1 MDIVT
6 YAILNGQIDS
16 AVSGIADIGMSADK
30 TKLVFT
36 LNDGTTREL
45 SVDGLH
51 THSNL
56 DDILEKFTVVN
67 GELYFDGKKVT
78 NENVDLSDYYKKE
91 EVDNRLNEKVDK
103 VVGKTLTSNDF
114 TDDYK
119 TKLDDLETN
128 LDKKVDKETGK
139 SLIEDTVLTKI
150 DTHLKDT
157 TSHLT
162 KNEKEKLDELGKQ
175 TETTT
180 DAEGNKTVK
189 TNGVTSIYDKNGNI
203 TSTTFGGVKV
213 NYKDGAVESTK
224 INNLEVKKNNDGS
237 SSLGDLKLSKDENGN
252 IFADDKPIT
261 NQTTTT
267 TTETGN
273 TITTITNGNIKSVT
287 EKDNTG
293 KVVSDKVLVN
303 DRDLSEIIQDG
314 SEWASKEDVNSVL
327 SDTYNELGW

>member
-16 AVSGIADIGMSADK
+16 AVSGINDIGMSADK

-103 VVGKTLTSNDF
+103 
-114 TDDYK
+114 
-119 TKLDDLETN
+119 EI
-128 LDKKVDKETGK
+128 GK

-180 DAEGNKTVK
+180 DVEGNKIVK

-203 TSTTFGGVKV
+203 TSTTIGGVKV

-261 NQTTTT
+261 DQTTTT

-273 TITTITNGNIKSVT
+273 IITTITNGNIKSVT

-303 DRDLSEIIQDG
+303 DKDLSEIIQDG

-327 SDTYNELGW
+327 SDTYSELGW

>member
-103 VVGKTLTSNDF
+103 
-114 TDDYK
+114 
-119 TKLDDLETN
+119 EI
-128 LDKKVDKETGK
+128 GK

-180 DAEGNKTVK
+180 DVEGNKIVK

-203 TSTTFGGVKV
+203 TSTTVGGVKV

-237 SSLGDLKLSKDENGN
+237 SNLGDLKLSKDENGN

-261 NQTTTT
+261 DQTTTA

-314 SEWASKEDVNSVL
+314 SEWASKEDVNNVL

>member
-16 AVSGIADIGMSADK
+16 AVSGINDIGMSADK

-56 DDILEKFTVVN
+56 DDILEKFTVVD

-103 VVGKTLTSNDF
+103 
-114 TDDYK
+114 
-119 TKLDDLETN
+119 EI
-128 LDKKVDKETGK
+128 GK

-203 TSTTFGGVKV
+203 TSTIVGGVKV

-224 INNLEVKKNNDGS
+224 INNLEIKKNNDGS
-237 SSLGDLKLSKDENGN
+237 SNLGDLKLSKDENGN
-252 IFADDKPIT
+252 IFADNKPIT
-261 NQTTTT
+261 DQTTTA

-303 DRDLSEIIQDG
+303 DKDLSEIIQEG
-314 SEWASKEDVNSVL
+314 SKWASKEDVNSVL
-327 SDTYNELGW
+327 SDTYSELGW

>member
-103 VVGKTLTSNDF
+103 
-114 TDDYK
+114 
-119 TKLDDLETN
+119 EI
-128 LDKKVDKETGK
+128 GK

-203 TSTTFGGVKV
+203 TSTTIGGVKV

-237 SSLGDLKLSKDENGN
+237 SNLGDLKLSKDENGN
-252 IFADDKPIT
+252 IFADNKPIT
-261 NQTTTT
+261 DQTTTT
-267 TTETGN
+267 TTESGN

-303 DRDLSEIIQDG
+303 DKDLSEIIQDG
-314 SEWASKEDVNSVL
+314 SEWATKEDVNSVL

>member
-56 DDILEKFTVVN
+56 DDVLEKFTIVD
-67 GELYFDGKKVT
+67 GELYFDGKKVAIG
-78 NENVDLSDYYKKE
+78 NVDLSDYYKKE

-103 VVGKTLTSNDF
+103 
-114 TDDYK
+114 
-119 TKLDDLETN
+119 EI
-128 LDKKVDKETGK
+128 GK

-180 DAEGNKTVK
+180 DVEGNKIVK
-189 TNGVTSIYDKNGNI
+189 TNGVTSIYDKDGNI
-203 TSTTFGGVKV
+203 TSTTVGGVKV

-237 SSLGDLKLSKDENGN
+237 SNLGDLKLSKDENGN
-252 IFADDKPIT
+252 IFADNKPIT
-261 NQTTTT
+261 DQTTIT

-273 TITTITNGNIKSVT
+273 TITTIINGNIKSVT

-303 DRDLSEIIQDG
+303 DKDLSEIIQKG

-327 SDTYNELGW
+327 SDTYSELGW

>member
-67 GELYFDGKKVT
+67 GELYFDGKKVA

-103 VVGKTLTSNDF
+103 
-114 TDDYK
+114 
-119 TKLDDLETN
+119 EI
-128 LDKKVDKETGK
+128 GK

-180 DAEGNKTVK
+180 DVEGNKIVK

-237 SSLGDLKLSKDENGN
+237 SNLGDLKLSKDENGN
-252 IFADDKPIT
+252 IFADNKPIT
-261 NQTTTT
+261 DQTTTT

-303 DRDLSEIIQDG
+303 DKDLSEIIQES

-327 SDTYNELGW
+327 SDTYDELGW

>member
-16 AVSGIADIGMSADK
+16 AVSGITDIGMSADK

-103 VVGKTLTSNDF
+103 
-114 TDDYK
+114 
-119 TKLDDLETN
+119 EI
-128 LDKKVDKETGK
+128 GK

-180 DAEGNKTVK
+180 DVEGNKIVK

-237 SSLGDLKLSKDENGN
+237 TNLGDLKLSKDENGN
-252 IFADDKPIT
+252 IFADNKPIT
-261 NQTTTT
+261 DQTTTT

-287 EKDNTG
+287 EKDSTG

-303 DRDLSEIIQDG
+303 DKDLSEIIQKG

-327 SDTYNELGW
+327 SDTYSELGW

>member
-16 AVSGIADIGMSADK
+16 AVSGITDIGMSADK

-103 VVGKTLTSNDF
+103 
-114 TDDYK
+114 
-119 TKLDDLETN
+119 EI
-128 LDKKVDKETGK
+128 GK

-180 DAEGNKTVK
+180 DVEGNKIVK

-203 TSTTFGGVKV
+203 TSTTVGGVKV

-237 SSLGDLKLSKDENGN
+237 SNLGDLKLSKDENGN
-252 IFADDKPIT
+252 IFADNKPIT
-261 NQTTTT
+261 DQTTTT

-303 DRDLSEIIQDG
+303 DKDLSEIIQGG

-327 SDTYNELGW
+327 SDTYSELGW

>member
-56 DDILEKFTVVN
+56 DDILEKFTVVD

-103 VVGKTLTSNDF
+103 
-114 TDDYK
+114 
-119 TKLDDLETN
+119 EI
-128 LDKKVDKETGK
+128 GK

-180 DAEGNKTVK
+180 DVEGNKIVK
-189 TNGVTSIYDKNGNI
+189 TNGVTSIYDKDGNI
-203 TSTTFGGVKV
+203 TSTTIGGVKV

-252 IFADDKPIT
+252 IFADNKPIT
-261 NQTTTT
+261 DQTTTT

-303 DRDLSEIIQDG
+303 DKDLSEIIQEG

>member
-103 VVGKTLTSNDF
+103 
-114 TDDYK
+114 
-119 TKLDDLETN
+119 EI
-128 LDKKVDKETGK
+128 GK

-180 DAEGNKTVK
+180 DVEGNKIVK

-203 TSTTFGGVKV
+203 TSTTVGGVKV

-237 SSLGDLKLSKDENGN
+237 SNLGDLKLSKDENGN
-252 IFADDKPIT
+252 IFADNKPIT
-261 NQTTTT
+261 DQTTTT

-303 DRDLSEIIQDG
+303 DKDLSEIIQDG

-327 SDTYNELGW
+327 SDTYSELGW

>member
-56 DDILEKFTVVN
+56 DDILEKFTVVD
-67 GELYFDGKKVT
+67 GELYFDSKKVT
-78 NENVDLSDYYKKE
+78 NENVDLSDYYKKK

-103 VVGKTLTSNDF
+103 
-114 TDDYK
+114 
-119 TKLDDLETN
+119 EI
-128 LDKKVDKETGK
+128 GK

-180 DAEGNKTVK
+180 DVEGNKIVK

-203 TSTTFGGVKV
+203 TSTTVGGVKV

-237 SSLGDLKLSKDENGN
+237 SNLGDLKLSKDENGN

-261 NQTTTT
+261 DQTTTT

-303 DRDLSEIIQDG
+303 DKDLSEIIQDG

>member
-103 VVGKTLTSNDF
+103 
-114 TDDYK
+114 
-119 TKLDDLETN
+119 EI
-128 LDKKVDKETGK
+128 GK

-180 DAEGNKTVK
+180 DVEGNKIVK

-252 IFADDKPIT
+252 IFADNKPIT
-261 NQTTTT
+261 DQTTTT

-303 DRDLSEIIQDG
+303 DKDLSEIIQDG

>member
-16 AVSGIADIGMSADK
+16 AISGIADIGMSADK

-103 VVGKTLTSNDF
+103 
-114 TDDYK
+114 
-119 TKLDDLETN
+119 EI
-128 LDKKVDKETGK
+128 GK

-150 DTHLKDT
+150 DKHLKDT

-175 TETTT
+175 TETIT

-203 TSTTFGGVKV
+203 TSTTVGGVKV

-224 INNLEVKKNNDGS
+224 INNLEIKKNNDGS
-237 SSLGDLKLSKDENGN
+237 SNLGDLKLSKDENGN

-261 NQTTTT
+261 DQTTTA

-314 SEWASKEDVNSVL
+314 SEWATKEDVNSVL

>member
-103 VVGKTLTSNDF
+103 
-114 TDDYK
+114 
-119 TKLDDLETN
+119 EI
-128 LDKKVDKETGK
+128 GK

-180 DAEGNKTVK
+180 DVEGNKIVK

-252 IFADDKPIT
+252 VFVDNKPIT
-261 NQTTTT
+261 DQTTTT

-303 DRDLSEIIQDG
+303 DKDLSEIIQKG

-327 SDTYNELGW
+327 SDTYSELGW

>member
-56 DDILEKFTVVN
+56 DDILEKFTVVD
-67 GELYFDGKKVT
+67 GELYFDGKKVA
-78 NENVDLSDYYKKE
+78 NENINLSDYYKKE

-103 VVGKTLTSNDF
+103 
-114 TDDYK
+114 
-119 TKLDDLETN
+119 EI
-128 LDKKVDKETGK
+128 GK

-180 DAEGNKTVK
+180 DVEGNKIVK

-203 TSTTFGGVKV
+203 TSTIVGGVKV

-237 SSLGDLKLSKDENGN
+237 SNLGDLKLSKDENGN

-261 NQTTTT
+261 DQTTTA

-303 DRDLSEIIQDG
+303 DKDLSEIIQDG
-314 SEWASKEDVNSVL
+314 SEWASKEDVNNVL

>member
-103 VVGKTLTSNDF
+103 
-114 TDDYK
+114 
-119 TKLDDLETN
+119 EI
-128 LDKKVDKETGK
+128 GK

-180 DAEGNKTVK
+180 DVEGNKIVK

-203 TSTTFGGVKV
+203 TSTTIGGVKV

-237 SSLGDLKLSKDENGN
+237 SNLGDLKLSKDENGN

-261 NQTTTT
+261 DQTTTA

-314 SEWASKEDVNSVL
+314 SEWATKEDVNSVL
-327 SDTYNELGW
+327 SDTYSELGW

>member
-67 GELYFDGKKVT
+67 GELYFDGKKAT

-103 VVGKTLTSNDF
+103 
-114 TDDYK
+114 
-119 TKLDDLETN
+119 EI
-128 LDKKVDKETGK
+128 GK

-180 DAEGNKTVK
+180 DVEGNKIVK

-203 TSTTFGGVKV
+203 TSTTIGGVKV

-237 SSLGDLKLSKDENGN
+237 SNLGDLKLSKDENGN
-252 IFADDKPIT
+252 IFADNKPIT
-261 NQTTTT
+261 DQTTTAT
-267 TTETGN
+267 T
-273 TITTITNGNIKSVT
+273 
-287 EKDNTG
+287 
-293 KVVSDKVLVN
+293 
-303 DRDLSEIIQDG
+303 
-314 SEWASKEDVNSVL
+314 
-327 SDTYNELGW
+327 

>member
-1 MDIVT
+1 M
-6 YAILNGQIDS
+6 
-16 AVSGIADIGMSADK
+16 
-30 TKLVFT
+30 
-36 LNDGTTREL
+36 
-45 SVDGLH
+45 
-51 THSNL
+51 
-56 DDILEKFTVVN
+56 
-67 GELYFDGKKVT
+67 
-78 NENVDLSDYYKKE
+78 SDYYKKE

-103 VVGKTLTSNDF
+103 
-114 TDDYK
+114 
-119 TKLDDLETN
+119 EI
-128 LDKKVDKETGK
+128 GK

-180 DAEGNKTVK
+180 DVEGNKIVK
-189 TNGVTSIYDKNGNI
+189 TNGVTSIYDKDGNI
-203 TSTTFGGVKV
+203 TSTTVGGVKV

-237 SSLGDLKLSKDENGN
+237 SNLGDLKLSKDENGN
-252 IFADDKPIT
+252 IFADNKPIT
-261 NQTTTT
+261 DQTTTA

-314 SEWASKEDVNSVL
+314 SEWATKEDVNSVL
-327 SDTYNELGW
+327 SDTYSELGW

>member
-36 LNDGTTREL
+36 LNDGNTREL

-51 THSNL
+51 TNSNL
-56 DDILEKFTVVN
+56 NNILEKFTVVDD
-67 GELYFDGKKVT
+67 ELYFDGKKVA
-78 NENVDLSDYYKKE
+78 NGNVDLSDYYKKE

-128 LDKKVDKETGK
+128 LDKKVDKEIGK
-139 SLIEDTVLTKI
+139 SLIEDTVLTEI

-203 TSTTFGGVKV
+203 TSTIVGGVKV

-237 SSLGDLKLSKDENGN
+237 SNLGDLKLSKDENGN
-252 IFADDKPIT
+252 IFADNKPIT
-261 NQTTTT
+261 DQTTIT

-303 DRDLSEIIQDG
+303 DKDLSEFIQDG
-314 SEWASKEDVNSVL
+314 SEWATKEDVNSVL

>member
-67 GELYFDGKKVT
+67 GELYFDGKKAT

-103 VVGKTLTSNDF
+103 
-114 TDDYK
+114 
-119 TKLDDLETN
+119 EI
-128 LDKKVDKETGK
+128 GK

-180 DAEGNKTVK
+180 DVEGNKIVK

-203 TSTTFGGVKV
+203 TSTTIGGVKV

-237 SSLGDLKLSKDENGN
+237 SNLGDLKLSKDENGN
-252 IFADDKPIT
+252 IFADNKPIT
-261 NQTTTT
+261 DQTTTA

-303 DRDLSEIIQDG
+303 DKDLSEIIQEG

-327 SDTYNELGW
+327 SDTYSELGW

>member
-56 DDILEKFTVVN
+56 DDILEKFTIVD

-103 VVGKTLTSNDF
+103 
-114 TDDYK
+114 
-119 TKLDDLETN
+119 EI
-128 LDKKVDKETGK
+128 GK

-180 DAEGNKTVK
+180 DVEGNKIVK

-203 TSTTFGGVKV
+203 TSTTIGGVKV

-237 SSLGDLKLSKDENGN
+237 SNLGDLKLSKDENGN
-252 IFADDKPIT
+252 IFADNKPIT
-261 NQTTTT
+261 DQTTTA

-303 DRDLSEIIQDG
+303 DKDLSEIIQEG

-327 SDTYNELGW
+327 SDTHSELGW

>member
-103 VVGKTLTSNDF
+103 
-114 TDDYK
+114 
-119 TKLDDLETN
+119 EI
-128 LDKKVDKETGK
+128 GK

-180 DAEGNKTVK
+180 DVEGNKIVK

-203 TSTTFGGVKV
+203 TSTTIGGVKV
-213 NYKDGAVESTK
+213 NYKDGVVESTK
-224 INNLEVKKNNDGS
+224 INNLEIKKNNDGS
-237 SSLGDLKLSKDENGN
+237 SNLGDLKLSKDENGN
-252 IFADDKPIT
+252 IFADNKPIT
-261 NQTTTT
+261 DQTTTT

-303 DRDLSEIIQDG
+303 DKDLSEIIQDG

>member
-103 VVGKTLTSNDF
+103 
-114 TDDYK
+114 
-119 TKLDDLETN
+119 EI
-128 LDKKVDKETGK
+128 GK

-180 DAEGNKTVK
+180 DVEGNKIVK

-203 TSTTFGGVKV
+203 TSTTIGGVKV

-237 SSLGDLKLSKDENGN
+237 SNLGDLKLSKDENGN
-252 IFADDKPIT
+252 IFADNKPIT
-261 NQTTTT
+261 DQTTTT

-303 DRDLSEIIQDG
+303 DKDLSEIIQEG
-314 SEWASKEDVNSVL
+314 SEWASKEDVNNVL

>member
-103 VVGKTLTSNDF
+103 
-114 TDDYK
+114 
-119 TKLDDLETN
+119 EI
-128 LDKKVDKETGK
+128 GK

-150 DTHLKDT
+150 DKHLKDT

-180 DAEGNKTVK
+180 DVEGNKIVK
-189 TNGVTSIYDKNGNI
+189 TNGITSIYDKDGNI
-203 TSTTFGGVKV
+203 TSTTVGGVKV

-224 INNLEVKKNNDGS
+224 INNLEIKKNNDGS
-237 SSLGDLKLSKDENGN
+237 SNLGDLKLSKDENGN
-252 IFADDKPIT
+252 IFADNKPIT
-261 NQTTTT
+261 DQTTTT

-303 DRDLSEIIQDG
+303 DKDLSEIIQKG

-327 SDTYNELGW
+327 SDTYSELGW

>member
-103 VVGKTLTSNDF
+103 
-114 TDDYK
+114 
-119 TKLDDLETN
+119 EI
-128 LDKKVDKETGK
+128 GK

-180 DAEGNKTVK
+180 DVEGNKIVK

-203 TSTTFGGVKV
+203 TSTTIGGVKV

-237 SSLGDLKLSKDENGN
+237 SNLGDLKLSKDENGN
-252 IFADDKPIT
+252 IFADNKPIT
-261 NQTTTT
+261 DQTTTT

-303 DRDLSEIIQDG
+303 DKDLSEIIQKG
-314 SEWASKEDVNSVL
+314 SEWASKEDVNNVL
-327 SDTYNELGW
+327 SDTYDELGW

>member
-103 VVGKTLTSNDF
+103 
-114 TDDYK
+114 
-119 TKLDDLETN
+119 EI
-128 LDKKVDKETGK
+128 GK

-180 DAEGNKTVK
+180 DVEGNKIVK

-203 TSTTFGGVKV
+203 TSTTIGGVKV

-237 SSLGDLKLSKDENGN
+237 SNLGDLKLSKDENGN
-252 IFADDKPIT
+252 IFADNKPIT
-261 NQTTTT
+261 DQTTTA

-303 DRDLSEIIQDG
+303 DKDLSEIIQKG

-327 SDTYNELGW
+327 SDTYSELGW

>member
-6 YAILNGQIDS
+6 YAVLNGQIDS

-56 DDILEKFTVVN
+56 DDILEKFTVAD

-103 VVGKTLTSNDF
+103 
-114 TDDYK
+114 
-119 TKLDDLETN
+119 EI
-128 LDKKVDKETGK
+128 GK

-180 DAEGNKTVK
+180 DVEGNKIVK
-189 TNGVTSIYDKNGNI
+189 TNGVTSIYDKDGNI

-224 INNLEVKKNNDGS
+224 INNLEIKKNNDGS
-237 SSLGDLKLSKDENGN
+237 SNLGDLKLSKDENGN
-252 IFADDKPIT
+252 IFADNKPIT
-261 NQTTTT
+261 DQTTTT

-303 DRDLSEIIQDG
+303 DKDLSEIIQKG

>member
-56 DDILEKFTVVN
+56 DDVLEKFTIVD
-67 GELYFDGKKVT
+67 GELYFDGKKIAIG
-78 NENVDLSDYYKKE
+78 NVDLSDYYKKE

-103 VVGKTLTSNDF
+103 
-114 TDDYK
+114 
-119 TKLDDLETN
+119 EI
-128 LDKKVDKETGK
+128 GK

-180 DAEGNKTVK
+180 DAEGNKIVK

-203 TSTTFGGVKV
+203 TSTIVGGVKV

-237 SSLGDLKLSKDENGN
+237 SNLGDLKLSKDENGN

-261 NQTTTT
+261 DQTTTT

-303 DRDLSEIIQDG
+303 DKDLSEIIQEG

-327 SDTYNELGW
+327 SDTYSELGW

>member
-103 VVGKTLTSNDF
+103 
-114 TDDYK
+114 
-119 TKLDDLETN
+119 EI
-128 LDKKVDKETGK
+128 GK

-180 DAEGNKTVK
+180 DVEGNKIVK

-203 TSTTFGGVKV
+203 TSTTIGGVKV

-237 SSLGDLKLSKDENGN
+237 SNLGDLKLSKDENGN
-252 IFADDKPIT
+252 IFADNKPIT
-261 NQTTTT
+261 DQTTTT

-293 KVVSDKVLVN
+293 KVISDKVLVN
-303 DRDLSEIIQDG
+303 DKDLSEIIQEG

-327 SDTYNELGW
+327 SDTYSELGW

>member
-56 DDILEKFTVVN
+56 DDILEKFTVAN

-103 VVGKTLTSNDF
+103 
-114 TDDYK
+114 
-119 TKLDDLETN
+119 EI
-128 LDKKVDKETGK
+128 GK

-180 DAEGNKTVK
+180 DVEGNKIVK

-252 IFADDKPIT
+252 VFVDNKPIT
-261 NQTTTT
+261 DQTTTT

-303 DRDLSEIIQDG
+303 DKDLSEIIQKG

>member
-56 DDILEKFTVVN
+56 DDILEKFTVVD
-67 GELYFDGKKVT
+67 GELYFDGKKVV
-78 NENVDLSDYYKKE
+78 NGNVDLSDYYKKK

-103 VVGKTLTSNDF
+103 
-114 TDDYK
+114 
-119 TKLDDLETN
+119 EI
-128 LDKKVDKETGK
+128 GK
-139 SLIEDTVLTKI
+139 SLIEDTVLTEI

-175 TETTT
+175 IETTT

-203 TSTTFGGVKV
+203 ISTTVGGVKV

-237 SSLGDLKLSKDENGN
+237 SNLGDLKLSKDENGN

-261 NQTTTT
+261 DQTTTT

-273 TITTITNGNIKSVT
+273 TITTIINGNIKSVT

-303 DRDLSEIIQDG
+303 DKDLSEIIQDG

>member
-103 VVGKTLTSNDF
+103 
-114 TDDYK
+114 
-119 TKLDDLETN
+119 EI
-128 LDKKVDKETGK
+128 GK

-180 DAEGNKTVK
+180 DVEGNKIVK

-203 TSTTFGGVKV
+203 TSTTIGGVKI

-237 SSLGDLKLSKDENGN
+237 SNLGDLKLSKDENGN
-252 IFADDKPIT
+252 IFADNKPIT
-261 NQTTTT
+261 DQTTTT

-303 DRDLSEIIQDG
+303 DKDLSEIIQEG

-327 SDTYNELGW
+327 SDTYSELGW

>member
-56 DDILEKFTVVN
+56 DDILEKFTVVD

-103 VVGKTLTSNDF
+103 
-114 TDDYK
+114 
-119 TKLDDLETN
+119 EI
-128 LDKKVDKETGK
+128 GK

-180 DAEGNKTVK
+180 DVEGNKIVK

-203 TSTTFGGVKV
+203 TSTTIGGVKV

-237 SSLGDLKLSKDENGN
+237 SNLGDLKLSKDENGN

-261 NQTTTT
+261 DQTTTA

-303 DRDLSEIIQDG
+303 DKDLSEIIQEG
-314 SEWASKEDVNSVL
+314 SEWASKEDVNNVL

>member
-103 VVGKTLTSNDF
+103 
-114 TDDYK
+114 
-119 TKLDDLETN
+119 EI
-128 LDKKVDKETGK
+128 GK

-180 DAEGNKTVK
+180 DVEGNKIVK

-203 TSTTFGGVKV
+203 TSTTVGGVKV

-237 SSLGDLKLSKDENGN
+237 SNLGDLKLSKDENGN

-261 NQTTTT
+261 DQTTTA

-273 TITTITNGNIKSVT
+273 TITTIINGNIKSVT

-303 DRDLSEIIQDG
+303 DKDLSEIIQEG

-327 SDTYNELGW
+327 SDTYSELGW

>member
-56 DDILEKFTVVN
+56 DDILEKFTVVD

-103 VVGKTLTSNDF
+103 
-114 TDDYK
+114 
-119 TKLDDLETN
+119 EI
-128 LDKKVDKETGK
+128 GK

-180 DAEGNKTVK
+180 DVEGNKIVK

-203 TSTTFGGVKV
+203 TSTTIGGVKV

-237 SSLGDLKLSKDENGN
+237 SNLGDLKLSKDENGN
-252 IFADDKPIT
+252 IFADNKPIT
-261 NQTTTT
+261 DQTTTT

-303 DRDLSEIIQDG
+303 DKDLSEIIQEG

-327 SDTYNELGW
+327 SDTYSELGW

>member
-16 AVSGIADIGMSADK
+16 AISGIADIGMSADK

-103 VVGKTLTSNDF
+103 
-114 TDDYK
+114 
-119 TKLDDLETN
+119 EI
-128 LDKKVDKETGK
+128 GK

-150 DTHLKDT
+150 DKHLKDT
-157 TSHLT
+157 TSHST
-162 KNEKEKLDELGKQ
+162 KNEKEKLDEVGKQ
-175 TETTT
+175 TETIT

-203 TSTTFGGVKV
+203 TSTTVGGVKV

-224 INNLEVKKNNDGS
+224 INNLEIKKNNDGS
-237 SSLGDLKLSKDENGN
+237 SNLGDLKLSKDENGN

-261 NQTTTT
+261 DQTTTT

-303 DRDLSEIIQDG
+303 DKDLSEIIQEG

>member
-103 VVGKTLTSNDF
+103 
-114 TDDYK
+114 
-119 TKLDDLETN
+119 EI
-128 LDKKVDKETGK
+128 GK

-180 DAEGNKTVK
+180 DVEGNKIVK

-203 TSTTFGGVKV
+203 TSTTIGGVKV

-237 SSLGDLKLSKDENGN
+237 SNLGDLKLSKDENGN
-252 IFADDKPIT
+252 IFADNKPIT
-261 NQTTTT
+261 DQTTTT

-303 DRDLSEIIQDG
+303 DKDLSEIIQKG

>member
-56 DDILEKFTVVN
+56 DDILEKFTVVD

-103 VVGKTLTSNDF
+103 
-114 TDDYK
+114 
-119 TKLDDLETN
+119 EI
-128 LDKKVDKETGK
+128 GK

-180 DAEGNKTVK
+180 DVEGNKIVK

-203 TSTTFGGVKV
+203 TSTTVGGVKV

-237 SSLGDLKLSKDENGN
+237 SNLGDLKLSKDENGN
-252 IFADDKPIT
+252 IFADNKPIT
-261 NQTTTT
+261 DQTTTT

-303 DRDLSEIIQDG
+303 DKDLSEIIQEG

-327 SDTYNELGW
+327 SDTYSELGW

>member
-16 AVSGIADIGMSADK
+16 AISGIADIGMSADK

-103 VVGKTLTSNDF
+103 
-114 TDDYK
+114 
-119 TKLDDLETN
+119 
-128 LDKKVDKETGK
+128 ETGK

-180 DAEGNKTVK
+180 DVEGNKIVK

-203 TSTTFGGVKV
+203 TSTTIGGVKV

-252 IFADDKPIT
+252 IFADNKPIT
-261 NQTTTT
+261 DQTTTA

-303 DRDLSEIIQDG
+303 DKDLSEIIQDG

-327 SDTYNELGW
+327 SDTYSELGW

>member
-16 AVSGIADIGMSADK
+16 AVSGITDIGMSADK

-56 DDILEKFTVVN
+56 DDILEKFTVVD

-103 VVGKTLTSNDF
+103 
-114 TDDYK
+114 
-119 TKLDDLETN
+119 EI
-128 LDKKVDKETGK
+128 GK

-180 DAEGNKTVK
+180 DAEGNKIVK

-237 SSLGDLKLSKDENGN
+237 SNLGDLKLSKDENGN

-261 NQTTTT
+261 DQTTTT

-303 DRDLSEIIQDG
+303 DKDLSEIIQDG

-327 SDTYNELGW
+327 SDTYNELGR